1 MKFSVS
7 CLRNVLDTC
16 QIYSSASRL
25 AISAPMRPTTAKKNK
40 IASPI
45 CQFVMDSC
53 MRIRRVVKYPARS
66 AKNNPSKAKRVEKAL
81 ILATRAIW
89 RQINRMNNLCGN
101 LIPSLT
107 TQSQRNRRRTTSLAS
122 LRRSFSVSQT
132 KTATRHLSTP
142 ATTTRASK
150 STR

>member
-1 MKFSVS
+1 MS

-16 QIYSSASRL
+16 QIYSNASRL
-25 AISAPMRPTTAKKNK
+25 AISAPQLPTTARTNK

-45 CQFVMDSC
+45 CRAVMDLWPK
-53 MRIRRVVKYPARS
+53 IRRVVILPAPS
-66 AKNNPSKAKRVEKAL
+66 VKNNRSKAKRAVKAL
-81 ILATRAIW
+81 ILSTRAIW

-107 TQSQRNRRRTTSLAS
+107 SLAPTNRRRVISWES

-132 KTATRHLSTP
+132 TTATRPQSTP
-142 ATTTRASK
+142 ETTRPSK
-150 STR
+150 STM